1 MKALFPRVT
10 IDDLSGLRALGV
22 DAAYVRKL
30 RRAGVPLASPD
41 DAIAYR
47 AVDGGVDVSRIVSNA
62 VSVATSASSVS
73 VGQEIGRAHVCTPDT
88 HAHLVCRLLLEKIK
102 IES

>member
-1 MKALFPRVT
+1 MRAVFPDADGDDLIGASALGIDAGYAREMKALFPRVT

-41 DAIAYR
+41 AAIAYR
-47 AVDGGVDVSRIVSNA
+47 AVDGGSAVSRTVSN
-62 VSVATSASSVS
+62 
-73 VGQEIGRAHVCTPDT
+73 RAAERRGGTAGDSKC
-88 HAHLVCRLLLEKIK
+88 
-102 IES
+102 